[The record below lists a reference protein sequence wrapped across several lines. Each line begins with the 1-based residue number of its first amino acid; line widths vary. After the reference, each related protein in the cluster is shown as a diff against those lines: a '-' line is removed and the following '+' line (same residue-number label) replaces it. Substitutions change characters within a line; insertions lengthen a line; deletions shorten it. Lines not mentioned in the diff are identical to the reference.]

1 MCLLLL
7 SATGLKD
14 IPTARLDALR
24 TRLTTGGGLRVLFH
38 TRTFPVLFVLGAALA
53 HAQPAPRLPGGYPQ
67 KPVRII
73 VSSAP
78 GGGQDVTTRPVA
90 QKLSESLGVSV
101 VVDNRGGASGIIAMD
116 VTRQAAPDGYTLL
129 VGATSMILMGVT
141 NKVPY
146 DIRMAFDP
154 VVQMTSQPY
163 LVVFHPSVPVATP
176 KDFVAYAKTKP
187 GMLTYGTSGPGSLHN
202 LGMELL
208 QSVTGAKLIHVPY
221 KGSGPAL
228 VDLVAGQINLMFT
241 STTSAAGLVKNGKLK
256 AIAVTSRER
265 VPVYP
270 ELPTLAETVA
280 PGFELGNKYSI
291 LAPAGTP
298 KPVLALLNGEVSR
311 IVNSGDVKERFA
323 ADGADPAPPVSVDRF
338 RSEYN
343 EEVSKWEK
351 FTRAM
356 KVKL

>member
-1 MCLLLL
+1 MMSLRRVVPALL
-7 SATGLKD
+7 
-14 IPTARLDALR
+14 
-24 TRLTTGGGLRVLFH
+24 V
-38 TRTFPVLFVLGAALA
+38 VGAAAA
-53 HAQPAPRLPGGYPQ
+53 HAPAPVRLPGGYPQ

-90 QKLSESLGVSV
+90 QKLGESLGVSV

-141 NKVPY
+141 HKVAY
-146 DIRMAFDP
+146 DLRTAFDP

-163 LVVFHPSVPVATP
+163 LLVFHPSVPVSTP
-176 KDFVAYAKTKP
+176 KDFIAYAKTKP
-187 GMLTYGTSGPGSLHN
+187 GALTYGTSGPGSLHN
-202 LGMELL
+202 LGMELF
-208 QSVTGAKLIHVPY
+208 QSRTGIKLIHVPY

-241 STTSAAGLVKNGKLK
+241 STTSGAGLVKNGKLK

-265 VPVYP
+265 VPVFP

-280 PGFELGNKYSI
+280 PGYELGNIYSVF
-291 LAPAGTP
+291 APAGTP
-298 KPVLALLNGEVSR
+298 KAILVLLNREISR
-311 IVNSGDVKERFA
+311 IVNTGDVKDKFA
-323 ADGADPAPPVSVDRF
+323 ADGADPAAPVTVDALR
-338 RSEYN
+338 RAYHA
-343 EEVSKWEK
+343 EVAKWEK
-351 FTRAM
+351 FVRDT

>member
-1 MCLLLL
+1 MAVFL
-7 SATGLKD
+7 SGAV
-14 IPTARLDALR
+14 TAVQAQAPAR
-24 TRLTTGGGLRVLFH
+24 TPG
-38 TRTFPVLFVLGAALA
+38 TF
-53 HAQPAPRLPGGYPQ
+53 PQ

-90 QKLSESLGVSV
+90 QKLAESLGVSV

-129 VGATSMILMGVT
+129 VGATSMILMSVG
-141 NKVPY
+141 NKVAY
-146 DIRMAFDP
+146 DLRTVFDP

-163 LVVFHPSVPVATP
+163 LLVFHPSIPVSTP
-176 KDFVAYAKTKP
+176 KDFIAFAKTKS
-187 GMLTYGTSGPGSLHN
+187 GLLTYGTSGPGSLHN

-208 QSVTGAKLIHVPY
+208 QSRTGMKLIHVPY

-241 STTSAAGLVKNGKLK
+241 STTSGAVLVKSGKLK
-256 AIAVTSRER
+256 AIGVTRRQRVAVF
-265 VPVYP
+265 P

-280 PGFELGNKYSI
+280 PGYELGNNYSVF
-291 LAPAGTP
+291 APARTP
-298 KPVLALLNGEVSR
+298 KPILVVLNREISR
-311 IVNSGDVKERFA
+311 IVNTGEVKEKLA
-323 ADGADPAPPVSVDRF
+323 ADGADPAPPVSVDEF
-338 RSEYN
+338 RRAYHG
-343 EEVSKWEK
+343 EVSKWEK
-351 FTRAM
+351 FVRDT

>member
-1 MCLLLL
+1 MIYLRH
-7 SATGLKD
+7 
-14 IPTARLDALR
+14 TALAA
-24 TRLTTGGGLRVLFH
+24 FMI
-38 TRTFPVLFVLGAALA
+38 GAAAA
-53 HAQPAPRLPGGYPQ
+53 HAQTPVRLPGGYPL
-67 KPVRII
+67 KPIRII

-90 QKLSESLGVSV
+90 QKLGETLGVSV
-101 VVDNRGGASGIIAMD
+101 VVDNRGGAAGIIAMD

-129 VGATSMILMGVT
+129 TGATSMILMGVT

-146 DIRMAFDP
+146 DIRTAFDP

-163 LVVFHPSVPVATP
+163 LVVFHPSVPVASP

-187 GMLTYGTSGPGSLHN
+187 GVLTYGTSGPGSLHN
-202 LGMELL
+202 LGMEVF
-208 QSVTGAKLIHVPY
+208 QSITGTNLIHVPY

-228 VDLVAGQINLMFT
+228 VDLVAGQINMMFT
-241 STTSAAGLVKNGKLK
+241 STNSGAGLVKNGKLK
-256 AIAVTSRER
+256 AIAVTSPKR

-280 PGFELGNKYSI
+280 PGYELGNKYYI

-311 IVNSGDVKERFA
+311 IVNSGDVKEKFA
-323 ADGADPAPPVSVDRF
+323 ADGADPAPPVSVERF
-338 RSEYN
+338 RSEYHG
-343 EEVSKWEK
+343 EVAKWEK

>member
-1 MCLLLL
+1 VHYVRRCTI
-7 SATGLKD
+7 A
-14 IPTARLDALR
+14 
-24 TRLTTGGGLRVLFH
+24 VLF
-38 TRTFPVLFVLGAALA
+38 PGVAALA
-53 HAQPAPRLPGGYPQ
+53 QAQQPPRAPGEYPQ

-90 QKLSESLGVSV
+90 QKLGESLGVSV

-141 NKVPY
+141 NKVAY
-146 DIRMAFDP
+146 DLRTAFDP

-163 LVVFHPSVPVATP
+163 LLVLHPSIPVATP
-176 KDFVAYAKTKP
+176 KDFIAYAKSKP
-187 GMLTYGTSGPGSLHN
+187 GALTYGTSGPGSLHN
-202 LGMELL
+202 LGMDLL
-208 QSVTGAKLIHVPY
+208 QSRTGMKLIHVPY

-241 STTSAAGLVKNGKLK
+241 STTSGAGLVKNGKLK
-256 AIAVTSRER
+256 AIGVTSRAR
-265 VPVYP
+265 VAVFP

-280 PGFELGNKYSI
+280 PGYELGNNYSVF
-291 LAPAGTP
+291 APARTP
-298 KPVLALLNGEVSR
+298 KPILAVLNREISR
-311 IVNSGDVKERFA
+311 IVNTGDVKEKLA
-323 ADGADPAPPVSVDRF
+323 ADGADPAPPVSVEAF
-338 RSEYN
+338 RRAYHDD
-343 EEVSKWEK
+343 VLKWEK
-351 FTRAM
+351 FVRDT

>member
-1 MCLLLL
+1 MILLRHAACAILFIIV
-7 SATGLKD
+7 AAVAQAQA
-14 IPTARLDALR
+14 PAR
-24 TRLTTGGGLRVLFH
+24 V
-38 TRTFPVLFVLGAALA
+38 
-53 HAQPAPRLPGGYPQ
+53 PGGYPQ

-90 QKLSESLGVSV
+90 QKLSESLAVSV

-141 NKVPY
+141 GKVPY
-146 DIRMAFDP
+146 DIRAAFDP

-163 LVVFHPSVPVATP
+163 LVVFHPSVPVSTP
-176 KDFVAYAKTKP
+176 KDFVAYAKTKA
-187 GMLTYGTSGPGSLHN
+187 GLLTYGTSGPGSLHN
-202 LGMELL
+202 LGMELF
-208 QSVTGAKLIHVPY
+208 QSITGTKLIHVPY

-241 STTSAAGLVKNGKLK
+241 STTSGAGLVKNGKLK
-256 AIAVTSRER
+256 AIGVTSRER
-265 VPVYP
+265 VPVFP

-280 PGFELGNKYSI
+280 PGYELGNKYSVF
-291 LAPAGTP
+291 APAGTP
-298 KPVLALLNGEVSR
+298 KPILALLNREVSR
-311 IVNSGDVKERFA
+311 IVNSGDVKDKFA
-323 ADGADPAPPVSVDRF
+323 ADGADPAPAVSVDQF
-338 RSEYN
+338 RSAYHG
-343 EEVSKWEK
+343 EVSKWER
-351 FTRAM
+351 FTREM